1 MKQVEVGE
9 RARRTKK
16 THRRGRLLSKVPGI
30 IGSLV
35 CRLEKV
41 RRYSSSGIPWIDRI
55 RARVRRERSSGWKE
69 GSSEW
74 VRTVASSLLE
84 SNWGKKI

>member
-1 MKQVEVGE
+1 MGE
-9 RARRTKK
+9 ENKEDAS
-16 THRRGRLLSKVPGI
+16 RRGRLLSKVPRI

-35 CRLEKV
+35 RGLEKH

-55 RARVRRERSSGWKE
+55 GTRARRERSSGWE
-69 GSSEW
+69 ERSSEW

-84 SNWGKKI
+84 STRGKKI